1 MSFALDD
8 DVGEVLGPLGRYM
21 ILTHKHM
28 FLSSLLFGSGSVKIQ
43 VRKPKINISVCFFK
57 SRNVIRVLIA
67 QEPGSGCKKKD
78 PNPALKI
85 EMLIRICWSNCDIL
99 IYYTKYHC
107 GGDKKIVAWE
117 KSKSGNVKG
126 RKFKIAPKLG
136 VNLKNASFWVI
147 K

>member
-21 ILTHKHM
+21 ILAHKHM

-67 QEPGSGCKKKD
+67 QEPGSGCKKK
-78 PNPALKI
+78 K
-85 EMLIRICWSNCDIL
+85 IRIL
-99 IYYTKYHC
+99 
-107 GGDKKIVAWE
+107 
-117 KSKSGNVKG
+117 
-126 RKFKIAPKLG
+126 R
-136 VNLKNASFWVI
+136 
-147 K
+147 